1 MDHSGEKTGKEGKG
15 SISSIKLR
23 KEEKGVDDKNVKK
36 TYCPRKRIK
45 MQKSTYIIDIM
56 LTF

>member
-36 TYCPRKRIK
+36 
-45 MQKSTYIIDIM
+45 
-56 LTF
+56 LTVPEKGSKCRNLHIS

>member
-23 KEEKGVDDKNVKK
+23 KEEKESMTN
-36 TYCPRKRIK
+36 
-45 MQKSTYIIDIM
+45 M
-56 LTF
+56 